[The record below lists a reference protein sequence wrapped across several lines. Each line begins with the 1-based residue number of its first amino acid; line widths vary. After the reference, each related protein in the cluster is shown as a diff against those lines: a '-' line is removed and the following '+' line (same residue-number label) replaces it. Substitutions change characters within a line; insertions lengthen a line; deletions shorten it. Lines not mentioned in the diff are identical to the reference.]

1 MRFSILLLAG
11 VFTAFAASTTTDA
24 DLERRFTRVV
34 KPFLGAYCT
43 SCHGGSTPEAG
54 LDLGQYASLESVV
67 GDHAHWAIVAEK
79 LVAKEMPPKPL
90 KQPPDAVRQ
99 RVINWIEDVRK
110 HEARKNAGDP
120 GLVLARRLSN
130 AEYDYTIRDLT
141 GVDLRPAREF
151 PVDPANQEG
160 FDNSGESLAMSPAL
174 FDKYLQA
181 ARQVANHVVLKPD
194 GTIAFAP
201 HPMLV
206 ETDREKYAVQRI
218 VDFYARQPTDFADY
232 FYASWRYKHRAAL
245 GQPTAT
251 LASIAADLKLS
262 PKYLSLVWSA
272 LQSKEDV
279 GPLAKLQSMW
289 RALPTPTGTAAEAVR
304 QACIPM
310 RDYVVGMRWVT
321 AKLINTPDAPDYN
334 PNSQP
339 IAMWKNRQVAATHR
353 DFDKAALRV
362 EGDPPPAD
370 FVVTLGPTFGSREAA
385 DLKITIANY
394 IKQRNE
400 HPELLVP
407 RGERPRYEAAF
418 ARFANVFPDKFYLAE
433 RSRFYPIELRDTKRY
448 LSAGLHNIMGYFRD
462 DTALQELILD
472 DQGKKELDTLWE
484 EFEYIAE
491 ITLRTYMQYFNSG
504 GRLRDGTAQRF
515 TYEQAATEP
524 AIFEIRDQLLA
535 RASADMLPEFRHAI
549 RDHFDGVN
557 ATIRWVERTRQ
568 KAEPLHLQ
576 SLLKFAA
583 RAYRRPLESSER
595 DSILGQYHKLRQAS
609 SMTHEEAMRL
619 SIGGIL
625 VSPDFCFRID
635 AIDPELESGPKSRGD

>member
-1 MRFSILLLAG
+1 MRLPTLLLACVVSAYG
-11 VFTAFAASTTTDA
+11 ATATKDA
-24 DLERRFTRVV
+24 ELERRFAGVV
-34 KPFLGAYCT
+34 KPFLSTYCS
-43 SCHGGSTPEAG
+43 SCHGGSAPEAG
-54 LDLGQYASLESVV
+54 LDLGQYASLDSVV
-67 GDHAHWAIVAEK
+67 RDHAHWAIVAEK
-79 LVAKEMPPKPL
+79 LVAKDMPPKPL
-90 KQPPDAVRQ
+90 RQPPDAVRQ
-99 RVINWIEDVRK
+99 RVIEWIEDVRK

-181 ARQVANHVVLKPD
+181 ARQVANHLVLKPD

-218 VDFYARQPTDFADY
+218 IDFYARQPTDFADY
-232 FYASWRYKHRAAL
+232 FHASWRYKYRAAL
-245 GQPTAT
+245 GQPKAT
-251 LASIAADLKLS
+251 LAGIAADLKLS
-262 PKYLSLVWSA
+262 PQYLPVVWEA
-272 LQSKEDV
+272 LERKEEV
-279 GPLAKLQSMW
+279 GPLAKLQGMW
-289 RALPTPTGTAAEAVR
+289 RDLPAPNGTASEGVR
-304 QACIPM
+304 ESCVRM

-321 AKLINTPDAPDYN
+321 AKLINTPDTPDYN

-353 DFDKAALRV
+353 EFDKAALRV
-362 EGDPPPAD
+362 EGDPPPGD

-385 DLKITIANY
+385 ELKIAKANY
-394 IKQRNE
+394 IKERNE

-433 RSRFYPIELRDTKRY
+433 RSRFYPIELLDAKRY

-472 DQGKKELDTLWE
+472 DRGKKELDTLWE
-484 EFEYIAE
+484 EFEYIAD

-504 GRLRDGTAQRF
+504 GRLRDGTAQQF

-524 AIFEIRDQLLA
+524 AIFAIRDQLLA
-535 RASADMLPEFRHAI
+535 KASADMLPEFQKAI

-568 KAEPLHLQ
+568 KAEPLHLE

-583 RAYRRPLESSER
+583 RAYRRPLEPVER
-595 DSILGQYHKLRQAS
+595 DSILGQYRKLRENS

-635 AIDPELESGPKSRGD
+635 MIDPDSDSPQQRSAK